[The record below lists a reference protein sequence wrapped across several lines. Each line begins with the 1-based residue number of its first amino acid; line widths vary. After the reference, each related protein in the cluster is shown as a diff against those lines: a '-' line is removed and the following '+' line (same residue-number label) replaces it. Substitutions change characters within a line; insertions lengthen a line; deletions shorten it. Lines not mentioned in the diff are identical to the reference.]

1 MNIDK
6 AFFPSLHQPSA
17 ARGRVLALLA
27 VMVLGMALP
36 AQGQDSQQPV
46 TITVS
51 KKKMAVNENLVVE
64 ISTSLP
70 LDQDQFAG
78 PAFEDFVVLGGPQFM
93 RSMVSSYVNGKGRT
107 EQKTTISY
115 LVQPKREGT
124 LYIEPA
130 MVKSKGQKYQTE
142 RIAIEVGKAIEGQQ
156 SIRQMSNPSTSAQQN
171 IHLVAEVS
179 DTRPYVGEP
188 ITVTYKLYY
197 RMNIGRLSV
206 TQVPKFDTFW
216 TQVYT
221 EDDLP
226 ENKTD
231 QRGYYKD
238 ELYHVITY
246 HKVLLIPQKE
256 GRQTIP
262 SLSLSM
268 LVEVGTGQYD
278 YWGDEITR
286 TAQHSVASQPIQIE
300 VRPLPSEGRPDNFS
314 GGVGQFSLK
323 TDLSKSKVNTG
334 ESSTLNLEVRGTGNI
349 TQIRMPEPT
358 FPSEIERYDPKLQTS
373 TALGPNSL
381 RGSLS
386 EQFILIPRVKGQ
398 YTIPKI
404 EFSYF
409 NPDTGKY
416 VTLSSNPMTLE
427 VSGDDIA
434 NHSISQK
441 ARQNPATSTK
451 EDVDYLNTDIG
462 FIRLSTD
469 LQPASYRPFYQRFW
483 FSLLLLLPLIAI
495 PVALG
500 KRIYD
505 ASVDRNSPQAK
516 AKKAAQAA
524 RARLSRAKKAL
535 DRGDY
540 PAFYYEMEKSLYSFI
555 ASKLKLARKDASID
569 RIRQEVLARGA
580 DPATADELI
589 GALEA
594 CNQARYAGFNPAQSE
609 TDYQNATRAIVN
621 INKCIKG

>member
-6 AFFPSLHQPSA
+6 AFFPSLHLPSA

-231 QRGYYKD
+231 QRGYY
-238 ELYHVITY
+238 
-246 HKVLLIPQKE
+246 
-256 GRQTIP
+256 
-262 SLSLSM
+262 
-268 LVEVGTGQYD
+268 
-278 YWGDEITR
+278 
-286 TAQHSVASQPIQIE
+286 
-300 VRPLPSEGRPDNFS
+300 
-314 GGVGQFSLK
+314 
-323 TDLSKSKVNTG
+323 
-334 ESSTLNLEVRGTGNI
+334 
-349 TQIRMPEPT
+349 
-358 FPSEIERYDPKLQTS
+358 
-373 TALGPNSL
+373 
-381 RGSLS
+381 
-386 EQFILIPRVKGQ
+386 
-398 YTIPKI
+398 
-404 EFSYF
+404 
-409 NPDTGKY
+409 
-416 VTLSSNPMTLE
+416 
-427 VSGDDIA
+427 
-434 NHSISQK
+434 
-441 ARQNPATSTK
+441 
-451 EDVDYLNTDIG
+451 
-462 FIRLSTD
+462 
-469 LQPASYRPFYQRFW
+469 
-483 FSLLLLLPLIAI
+483 
-495 PVALG
+495 
-500 KRIYD
+500 
-505 ASVDRNSPQAK
+505 
-516 AKKAAQAA
+516 
-524 RARLSRAKKAL
+524 
-535 DRGDY
+535 
-540 PAFYYEMEKSLYSFI
+540 
-555 ASKLKLARKDASID
+555 
-569 RIRQEVLARGA
+569 
-580 DPATADELI
+580 
-589 GALEA
+589 
-594 CNQARYAGFNPAQSE
+594 
-609 TDYQNATRAIVN
+609 
-621 INKCIKG
+621 